1 MLNIANTQSTNN
13 VIIVGTLNEL
23 NIEEKV
29 SGEGKEYITGTASIR
44 VDQEVG
50 GKKVE
55 NVIPVRMFSMKYKKD
70 GSPNAIYES
79 ISKMK
84 DNFISL
90 SAAETPA
97 QASKILI
104 SGGQL
109 QENMWLDKSTNK
121 PKTSFQISTN
131 FMKAAKPEDKER
143 ATFELSGVIG
153 EIKDEMKNDEETG
166 RLLIK
171 FIVVGYQGKVDIIQ
185 LIAENPTA
193 VNHIR
198 NNWEKGDTVTLTGV
212 INMTYTVKTWEEE
225 QGFGEPIKRQ
235 RTESRR
241 ELIITGGSPS
251 GLDEE
256 YSYDMDAIKLALDD
270 RLGRINKL
278 SEKKPATP
286 ANKTIDLG
294 F

>member
-29 SGEGKEYITGTASIR
+29 SGEGKEYISGVASIR

-70 GSPNAIYES
+70 GSSNAIYES

-97 QASKILI
+97 QASKVLI

-109 QENMWLDKSTNK
+109 QENMWLDKSTNQ

-131 FMKAAKPEDKER
+131 FMKAAKSEDEER

-153 EIKDEMKNDEETG
+153 DIKDEMKNDEETG

-171 FIVVGYQGKVDIIQ
+171 FIVVGYQGKVDVIQ

-212 INMTYTVKTWEEE
+212 INMTYTVKTWTEE

-256 YSYDMDAIKLALDD
+256 YSYDMDAIKIALDD
-270 RLGRINKL
+270 RQGRINKL
-278 SEKKPATP
+278 EKKPATP
-286 ANKTIDLG
+286 ANKTINLG

>member
-29 SGEGKEYITGTASIR
+29 SGEGKEYISGVASIR

-70 GSPNAIYES
+70 GSSNAIYES

-97 QASKILI
+97 QASKVLI

-109 QENMWLDKSTNK
+109 QENMWLDKSTNQ
-121 PKTSFQISTN
+121 PKTSFQFSTN
-131 FMKAAKPEDKER
+131 FMKAAKSEDEER

-153 EIKDEMKNDEETG
+153 DIKDEMKNDEETG

-171 FIVVGYQGKVDIIQ
+171 FIVVGYQGKVD
-185 LIAENPTA
+185 
-193 VNHIR
+193 
-198 NNWEKGDTVTLTGV
+198 V
-212 INMTYTVKTWEEE
+212 I
-225 QGFGEPIKRQ
+225 
-235 RTESRR
+235 
-241 ELIITGGSPS
+241 
-251 GLDEE
+251 
-256 YSYDMDAIKLALDD
+256 
-270 RLGRINKL
+270 
-278 SEKKPATP
+278 
-286 ANKTIDLG
+286 
-294 F
+294 

>member
-29 SGEGKEYITGTASIR
+29 SGEGKEYISGVASIR

-97 QASKILI
+97 QASKVLI

-109 QENMWLDKSTNK
+109 QENMWLDKSTNQ

-131 FMKAAKPEDKER
+131 FMKAAKPEDEER
-143 ATFELSGVIG
+143 ATFELSGVVG

-171 FIVVGYQGKVDIIQ
+171 FIVVGYQGKVDVIQ
-185 LIAENPTA
+185 LIAESPTS

-212 INMTYTVKTWEEE
+212 INMTYTVKTWTEE

-270 RLGRINKL
+270 RQGRINKL

-286 ANKTIDLG
+286 ANKTINLG

>member
-29 SGEGKEYITGTASIR
+29 SGEGKEYISGVASIR

-70 GSPNAIYES
+70 GSSNAIYES

-97 QASKILI
+97 QASKVLI

-109 QENMWLDKSTNK
+109 QENMWLDKSTNQ

-131 FMKAAKPEDKER
+131 FMKAAKPEDEER

-153 EIKDEMKNDEETG
+153 DIKDEMKNDEETG

-171 FIVVGYQGKVDIIQ
+171 FIVVGYQGKVDVIQ

-212 INMTYTVKTWEEE
+212 INMTYTVKTWTEE

-256 YSYDMDAIKLALDD
+256 YSYDMDAIKIALDD
-270 RLGRINKL
+270 RQGRINKL

-286 ANKTIDLG
+286 ANKTINLG

>member
-109 QENMWLDKSTNK
+109 QENMWLDKSTNQ

-131 FMKAAKPEDKER
+131 FMKAAKPEDEER

-171 FIVVGYQGKVDIIQ
+171 FIVVGYQGKVDVIQ

-270 RLGRINKL
+270 RQGRINKL

-286 ANKTIDLG
+286 ANKTINLG

>member
-29 SGEGKEYITGTASIR
+29 SGEGKEYISGVASVR

-79 ISKMK
+79 ISKIK

-109 QENMWLDKSTNK
+109 QENMWLDKSTNQ

-131 FMKAAKPEDKER
+131 FMKSAKPEDEER
-143 ATFELSGVIG
+143 ATFELSGVVG

-171 FIVVGYQGKVDIIQ
+171 FIVVGYQGKVDVIQ

-212 INMTYTVKTWEEE
+212 INMTYTVKTWTEE

-270 RLGRINKL
+270 RQGRINKL

>member
-29 SGEGKEYITGTASIR
+29 SGEGKEYISGVASIR

-70 GSPNAIYES
+70 GSSNAIYES

-97 QASKILI
+97 QASKVLI

-109 QENMWLDKSTNK
+109 QENMWLDKSTNQ

-131 FMKAAKPEDKER
+131 FMKAAKSEDEER

-153 EIKDEMKNDEETG
+153 DIKDEMKNDEETG

-171 FIVVGYQGKVDIIQ
+171 FIVVGYQGKVDVIQ

-212 INMTYTVKTWEEE
+212 INMTYTVKTWTEE

-256 YSYDMDAIKLALDD
+256 YSYDMDAIKIALDD
-270 RLGRINKL
+270 RQGRINKL

-286 ANKTIDLG
+286 ANKTINLG